1 MKINETGIGLT
12 VDVHLKGT
20 SSSTLQESDVVL
32 SEGDIIE
39 FDLVPMH
46 NDEGEMVF
54 REEEETTKVS
64 SGFRPRVKD
73 QLR

>member
-20 SSSTLQESDVVL
+20 SSGTLEESDVVL
-32 SEGDIIE
+32 IEGDIIE
-39 FDLVPMH
+39 FDLVPIH

-64 SGFRPRVKD
+64 CQFNISSSKIN
-73 QLR
+73 